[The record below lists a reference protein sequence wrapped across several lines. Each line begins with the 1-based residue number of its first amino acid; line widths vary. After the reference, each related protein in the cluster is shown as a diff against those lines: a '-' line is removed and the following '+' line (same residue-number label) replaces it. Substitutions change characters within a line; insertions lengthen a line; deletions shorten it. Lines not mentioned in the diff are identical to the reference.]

1 MIGQQTLH
9 FGRRNP
15 ATVRVLGSSSS
26 GNATLVRA
34 DGTALLVDCG
44 LGPRY
49 TARALKTE
57 GLALESLS
65 GVVVTHTHSD
75 HIRQDML
82 AALMAARVP
91 LYCPEQI
98 RPALMHYYPM
108 AGELLRRG
116 LFGSLKRGEGTIGGM
131 ELKAF
136 EVPHDSPGGC
146 FGYSIM
152 FSDRKVTVATDIGYP
167 VPAVVENFAGSDVMV
182 IESNHDPE
190 MLEGSGR
197 PEWLKRRIRE
207 RGHLSNNQCAGL
219 VTAIMHR
226 TGRPPLAV
234 VLAHISQQCNTN
246 LLAVSV
252 TRAALDAEGL
262 HDLPVF
268 ETFRSRTAAAV
279 EIATPEG

>member
-1 MIGQQTLH
+1 VQQTLP
-9 FGRRNP
+9 FESSTDFR
-15 ATVRVLGSSSS
+15 VRVLASSSS
-26 GNATLVRA
+26 GNSTLVRT

-44 LGPRY
+44 LSPRY
-49 TARALKTE
+49 TARALRAD
-57 GLALESLS
+57 GLSLESLS

-75 HIRQDML
+75 HVRQNML
-82 AALMAARVP
+82 AALLAARVP
-91 LYCPEQI
+91 VYCPEQI

-116 LFGSLKRGEGTIGGM
+116 LCGSLTRGAGTIGGM

-152 FSDRKVTVATDIGYP
+152 FGGRKVTVATDIGYP

-182 IESNHDPE
+182 IESNHDPG
-190 MLEGSGR
+190 MLENSGR

-207 RGHLSNNQCAGL
+207 RGHLSNDQCAGL
-219 VTAIMHR
+219 LTAIMNR
-226 TGRPPLAV
+226 TGRRPVAV

-246 LLAVSV
+246 PLAVSV

-262 HDLPVF
+262 HDLPVV
-268 ETFRSRTAAAV
+268 ETFRRRTAAAV
-279 EIATPEG
+279 ETGTPG